1 MVINVSKELIKRKL
15 EAAKKE
21 ISDLQKKVDAPIKEP
36 KQTTN
41 LVPAGVQQTP
51 PDSGVNEQPVP
62 GFITGG
68 PRTSKKMKEV

>member
-1 MVINVSKELIKRKL
+1 MSKELIRRKL

-21 ISDLQKKVDAPIKEP
+21 ISNLQNKVDAPVKEP

-41 LVPAGVQQTP
+41 LVPAGVQEHP
-51 PDSGVNEQPVP
+51 PVTESNEQSVP

-68 PRTSKKMKEV
+68 PKVNKKMKEV

>member
-1 MVINVSKELIKRKL
+1 MSKELIRRKL

-21 ISDLQKKVDAPIKEP
+21 ISDLQKKVDAPVKEP

-41 LVPAGVQQTP
+41 LVPAGVPETP

-68 PRTSKKMKEV
+68 PKAAKKMKEV